1 MLRLRPFDLLQPLK
15 LEEVLEALRTHAPN
29 ARLIAGGTDLLP
41 NLKLGHGRAEV
52 LVSLRQVAELNEIT
66 LDDQGLRIGAG
77 VRLHDLAQD
86 PDVLQRAPILA
97 ESAARAASPQIR
109 RMGTLGGNLLLDT
122 RCRYINQSELFREAL
137 GGCLKSHGQE
147 CHVVPGGQTCVS
159 ALSAD
164 TVPALIVLGAT
175 VEIAGPSG
183 RRSLPVADLY
193 VTDGTQHTAVGRDEV
208 LMAVR
213 VPASPVSDAQPGLAH
228 RFATRKWAVRKS
240 IDFPL
245 VAIALRLDLDGEVTR
260 GGVLAVAVLGP
271 RPRVLDLAAFA
282 GVPIDDALA
291 DRVGQLAFDRCRPL
305 PNVPYDA
312 AYRRERLAVE
322 VRRAVRSLAAD

>member
-1 MLRLRPFDLLQPLK
+1 MLRLRPFDLLQPQTLS
-15 LEEVLEALRTHAPN
+15 EVLEALATHAPN

-41 NLKLGHGRAEV
+41 NLKLGNGRAEV

-66 LDDQGLRIGAG
+66 SDDQGLRIGAG
-77 VRLHDLAQD
+77 VRLHDLALD

-122 RCRYINQSELFREAL
+122 RCRYVNQSELFREAL
-137 GGCLKSHGQE
+137 GGCLKSHGHE

-175 VEIAGPSG
+175 VEIAGLSG

-208 LMAVR
+208 LVAVR
-213 VPASPVSDAQPGLAH
+213 VPASPVTDPQPGLTH

-245 VAIALRLDLDGEVTR
+245 VAIALRLDLEDKVTR

-282 GVPIDDALA
+282 GAPIDDALA

-305 PNVPYDA
+305 LNVPYDA

-322 VRRAVRSLAAD
+322 VRRAIRTLAS